1 MKLLSSSLALLGSI
15 VVTSVT
21 LALSAGPATAR
32 ERIVITSPELEP
44 STRVQRVGYGDLD
57 LATLQG
63 ERSLARRVGG
73 AVQEVCF
80 HDGEH
85 PFMVNVCKR
94 TSWEDAAP
102 QMASA
107 IQRARANPGLA
118 MSGSI
123 RVAAAR

>member
-1 MKLLSSSLALLGSI
+1 MKRIFSSVALLGSI
-15 VVTSVT
+15 IVTTS
-21 LALSAGPATAR
+21 LFALSAGPAAAR
-32 ERIVITSPELEP
+32 ERIVITSPELDP
-44 STRVQRVGYGDLD
+44 STRIQRVGFGDLD
-57 LATLQG
+57 LATVQG
-63 ERSLARRVGG
+63 ARILARRVGG

-94 TSWEDAAP
+94 SAWQDAAP

-118 MSGSI
+118 LGGSI
-123 RVAAAR
+123 RVAAR